1 MDANEVARGLWV
13 GSAPD
18 SHDPELA
25 RFDLIVFAAEEYQPR
40 GLKHYRGDMILCG
53 IADDPREPD
62 AFETR
67 KLLGA
72 AKQVAQR
79 LFDGQKV
86 LVTCISGWNRSGLIA
101 ALALKMCT
109 PLNEQQIVGRIRAAR
124 GRHALSNQWFLDF
137 LERANVY

>member
-18 SHDPELA
+18 THDPDLA
-25 RFDLIVFAAEEYQPR
+25 RFDLVVFAAEEYQPR
-40 GLKHYRGDMILCG
+40 KLVHRPNSILLCG
-53 IADDPREPD
+53 ISDEPREPD

-67 KLLGA
+67 KLLAA

-86 LVTCISGWNRSGLIA
+86 LVTCISGWNRSALIA

-124 GRHALSNQWFLDF
+124 GRHALSNRWFLDF